1 MVSRSAGY
9 PPASPFGT
17 EFARG
22 NFGGFKVSNK
32 LEKLEEHVAKSVPSE
47 EIEFHKALVR
57 EVFGKANPAFLEGL
71 DFESLAAILAGAVKF
86 MDNKQP
92 DEIKVRATNPRYDAE
107 GWESNR
113 TALEV
118 TLSDRPFIVDSV
130 IHELKRQ
137 GLELQHFIHP
147 ILSVSRDEK
156 GRLGR
161 ELGKGQ
167 PEVYELY
174 LIEQV
179 ADEELPNLE
188 ARFMKVLSDVKVA
201 TDDYKAMRDVVH
213 QLCDEL
219 KTVTKAN
226 PKDPLADQIRE
237 CEDFLHWLESHNF
250 VFLGYREYNFIET
263 AEGQALKVVPETA
276 LGILRD
282 LSGSAY
288 LEPVPFDKLP
298 DNLRSRVT
306 AGPPVVVTKSNQE
319 STVHRPVR
327 MDYVGLKKFD
337 KNLKVVGERR
347 FFGLFTSSAL
357 NTPVKDIPILRKR
370 LEEVLEL
377 DGAKEGSH
385 AFKQFVT
392 IFNSIPRE
400 ELFWSEPAQLHRD
413 IRTIMTMQQEHDVR
427 VTLRPDPLHRGALI
441 MVIMPRD
448 RFNTEVRHK
457 VQLLLEETFQ
467 AKHVDYQLAMGE
479 EDEQVRFHFFLTTD
493 ADFLSIDMPEL
504 ESRVVDMTRTWGD
517 RLTERLV
524 KDHGESVGH
533 RLGEQF
539 YRAFPDGYMANI
551 NFGMAVRDID
561 NLVGRA
567 EADELYR
574 VGIFNPTNEPYA
586 EEATSVRIY
595 HDRDSLVLSD
605 VLPILE
611 NLGLRVLLQ
620 SSYKVSFQHNGE
632 SRTSTIDSFRVQNA
646 WTGQPLDMR
655 KDRERLVE
663 AVTALLGPRAESHR
677 LNGLV
682 VSGGLT
688 WREVGLLRSYQT
700 HLSQV
705 SIATSRNF
713 ITDTMLAHPE
723 PAVLIY
729 RFFEA
734 KFQPNHADREKAM
747 STHKE
752 AFYDALNKVS
762 SLAFDRT
769 LRALF
774 NLVEATVRTNYFLDK
789 GYISHKISSR
799 EVTEMPE
806 PRPLYEIIVVGPG
819 VEGIHLRGGMVAR
832 GGLRWSDRPDDFRT
846 EVLGLMKTQM
856 TKNAVIVP
864 VGSKGGFYVKKP
876 PAEREALMAHVKEQ
890 YKTYLRGLLDLT
902 DNNKGGKI
910 VHPEGLVIYDGPDPY
925 LVVAAD
931 KGTATFS
938 DTANSVSAEY
948 DFWLGDAFAS
958 GGSHGYDHKKEGIT
972 ARGAWECVK
981 RHFFEMG
988 VDVMTEEFTCAGIG
1002 DMSGDVFGNGLL
1014 YTNKTR
1020 LQAAFNHLHIFFDP
1034 SPDSAKS
1041 YVERKRLFELP
1052 RSTWDDYDTSLISK
1066 GGGVFLRAAKS
1077 IPLSEE
1083 VRAMLDVEATEMSGQ
1098 DLVKAILKMPVDLL
1112 WNGGIGNYVRSTT
1125 ETNADAGDSSNDAVR
1140 ITAPELRA
1148 KVMGEGGNG
1157 GFTQLARIEYARLG
1171 GRINT
1176 DAIDN
1181 SAGVD
1186 MSDHEVNIKILLQP
1200 LVSHGDLSFEER
1212 NNVLER
1218 MTKEVNALVL
1228 KDNYW
1233 QSLCLSIGEKRSKED
1248 PMLFSSLMDYLAERG
1263 PLNKAVEFLPD
1274 RKSVQER
1281 VRAGEGF
1288 ARPELAIILAYTKM
1302 GLYRRILETDFPDE
1316 PLFQHYLND
1325 YFPSYLKDNY
1335 ADRIKK
1341 HSLRREIIATQFTNV
1356 VIDLLGI
1363 TFVHRTIR
1371 DTGATPIQ
1379 VIRAALAALE
1389 MTDAKTFLKKL
1400 AEYDS
1405 KVSAESFYYVLSGL
1419 VKALENVVNWML
1431 LTDADLSSISNF
1443 IESYRER
1450 IIELRGDLF
1459 NILPPEQV
1467 NRLTGLEK
1475 RFEGMGFG
1483 KEFSRY
1489 VASLDYVPSGI
1500 GIVDNA
1506 RIAGVPLNEAAR
1518 RYYLVGE
1525 KLRIAWLREQLRS
1538 VETKDRWST
1547 IANVGLIMDLRQIQ
1561 LRLSL
1566 TDVDLDTLPGNP
1578 VARYIQFVRD
1588 VEAEE
1593 AFGQASGDVLARL
1606 LAQIAEGAR
1615 RKAIEGSM
1623 ERPAIA
1629 PKGEPVGSAG

>member
-1 MVSRSAGY
+1 M
-9 PPASPFGT
+9 
-17 EFARG
+17 
-22 NFGGFKVSNK
+22 SNK
-32 LEKLEEHVAKSVPSE
+32 LEKLEEHVAKRVASE

-86 MDNKQP
+86 MDNKLP
-92 DEIKVRATNPRYDAE
+92 DEIKVRATNPRYDAD
-107 GWESNR
+107 GWESEG

-118 TLSDRPFIVDSV
+118 SLSDRPFIVDSV

-137 GLELQHFIHP
+137 GLDLQHYIHP
-147 ILSVSRDEK
+147 ILNVSRDVK
-156 GRLGR
+156 GRLVR
-161 ELGKGQ
+161 ELSPDKGHS
-167 PEVYELY
+167 EVYELY
-174 LIEQV
+174 LIERV
-179 ADEELPNLE
+179 ADEDLAVLE
-188 ARFMKVLSDVKVA
+188 ERIAKILSDVKVA
-201 TDDYKAMRDVVH
+201 TDDYKAMREVVK
-213 QLCDEL
+213 QLCLEL
-219 KTVTKAN
+219 DAVADDHPN
-226 PKDPLADQIRE
+226 DPMADQIRE

-250 VFLGYREYNFIET
+250 VFLGYREYDFVDT
-263 AEGQALKVVPETA
+263 PEGLALKVVPETA

-282 LSGSAY
+282 LSSSAY
-288 LEPVPFDKLP
+288 IQPVPLDKLP

-306 AGPPVVVTKSNQE
+306 AGPPVIVTKSNQE
-319 STVHRPVR
+319 ATVHRPVR
-327 MDYVGLKKFD
+327 MDYVGLKKLD

-370 LEEVLEL
+370 LEAVLEL

-427 VTLRPDPLHRGALI
+427 VTLRPDPLHRGALV

-448 RFNTEVRHK
+448 RFSTEVRHK
-457 VQLLLEETFQ
+457 VQELLEETFQ
-467 AKHVDYQLAMGE
+467 ARHIDYQLAMGE
-479 EDEQVRFHFFLTTD
+479 EEEQVRFHFFLTTD
-493 ADFLSIDMPEL
+493 VDFSSIDMREL
-504 ESRVVDMTRTWGD
+504 ETLVVDMTRTWSD

-524 KDHGESVGH
+524 TEHGEATGH

-539 YRAFPDGYMANI
+539 HRAFPDGYMDTTS
-551 NFGMAVRDID
+551 FGMAVRDID
-561 NLVGRA
+561 LLAARV
-567 EADELYR
+567 EAGELYS

-620 SSYKVSFQHNGE
+620 SSYKVSFTFNGE
-632 SRTSTIDSFRVQNA
+632 QRTSTIDSFRVQNA

-663 AVTALLGPRAESHR
+663 AVTALLGRDAESHR

-688 WREVGLLRSYQT
+688 WREVSLLRSYQT

-729 RFFEA
+729 RYFEA
-734 KFQPNHADREKAM
+734 KFQPGFPDREKAM
-747 STHKE
+747 ADRGE
-752 AFYDALNKVS
+752 AFYDSLNKVS

-774 NLVEATVRTNYFLDK
+774 NLVEATVRTNYYLGK
-789 GYISHKISSR
+789 TYISHKVSSR
-799 EVTEMPE
+799 EVSEMPE
-806 PRPLYEIIVVGPG
+806 PRPLYEIMVVGPG

-876 PAEREALMAHVKEQ
+876 PAEREALMVYVKEQ

-902 DNNKGGKI
+902 DNNKGGK
-910 VHPEGLVIYDGPDPY
+910 VLHPEGLVIYDGPDPY

-988 VDVMTEEFTCAGIG
+988 VDVMSQDFTCAGIG
-1002 DMSGDVFGNGLL
+1002 DMSGDVFGNGLT
-1014 YTNKTR
+1014 YTDKTR
-1020 LQAAFNHLHIFFDP
+1020 LQAAFNHLHIFLDP
-1034 SPDSAKS
+1034 DPDAASS
-1041 YVERKRLFELP
+1041 YTERKRLFNLP
-1052 RSTWDDYDTSLISK
+1052 RSTWDDYDKSLISK

-1083 VRAMLDVEATEMSGQ
+1083 IRAMLDVEAVEMSGQ
-1098 DLVKAILKMPVDLL
+1098 DLVRAILKMPVDLL
-1112 WNGGIGNYVRSTT
+1112 WNGGIGNYVRAST

-1140 ITAPELRA
+1140 IIAPELRA
-1148 KVMGEGGNG
+1148 KVIGEGGNG
-1157 GFTQLARIEYARLG
+1157 GLTQLARIEYARAG

-1200 LVSHGDLSFEER
+1200 LVSHGDMAFEER
-1212 NNVLER
+1212 NDILEK
-1218 MTKEVNALVL
+1218 MTEEVNALVL

-1233 QSLCLSIGEKRSKED
+1233 QSLCLSIGEKRSKDD
-1248 PMLFSSLMDYLAERG
+1248 PLLMASLMDYLAERG
-1263 PLNKAVEFLPD
+1263 LLNKAVEYLPD
-1274 RKSVQER
+1274 RKAVQER

-1288 ARPELAIILAYTKM
+1288 TRPELAIILAYTKM

-1316 PLFQHYLND
+1316 PLFQHYLDD
-1325 YFPSYLKDNY
+1325 YFPSLLKTKY

-1389 MTDAKTFLKKL
+1389 MTDAKTLLKKL
-1400 AEYDS
+1400 AEFDT
-1405 KVSAESFYYVLSGL
+1405 KVSADSFYYVLSGL

-1431 LTDADLSSISNF
+1431 LTDADLSSLSNF

-1450 IIELRGDLF
+1450 LKELRGDLF

-1467 NRLTGLEK
+1467 QRLMGLEK
-1475 RFEGMGFG
+1475 RFEEMGFG

-1506 RIAGVPLNEAAR
+1506 RIAGVPLGEAAR

-1538 VETKDRWST
+1538 VETRDRWST
-1547 IANVGLIMDLRQIQ
+1547 IANVGLIQDLRQIQ

-1566 TDVDLDTLPGNP
+1566 TDVDLDALPGNP
-1578 VARYIQFVRD
+1578 VSRYIQFVRD

-1615 RKAIEGSM
+1615 RKAIEGSV
-1623 ERPAIA
+1623 EGIPPVPAI
-1629 PKGEPVGSAG
+1629 EPVGTVG